1 MEQHEW
7 IMLIGFGLLSAVIIL
22 ILIFQTRRIKR
33 LTDEHQQPQWQLFSE
48 WFKDMRSGLDRTTD
62 ILQRQLTATN
72 ESVNQR
78 LDNAAQLMR
87 LLNRDLGQIHQVG
100 QQMHDFQNFLRT
112 PRLRGK
118 IGEHILTDILYQ
130 ILPKSHVTLQHRFR
144 NGHAVDALIKTEN
157 GNISV
162 DAKFP
167 LENYLK
173 STRAEKP
180 EQAKNYRRE
189 FFRDV
194 RKHIKVISEKYIL
207 PDEHTLDF
215 ALMYVPSETIYYE
228 ILNSESLLNHA
239 KERDVLIVSPN
250 TFYYFLRIILLGLQ
264 GRQIE
269 ERAAFI
275 IKNLQSLK
283 HASNELFNHVGVMN
297 NHLNNA
303 QKAADRVHARL
314 VTLQQKMDILAE
326 PGKPADSE
334 HQI

>member
-1 MEQHEW
+1 MEQYEL
-7 IMLIGFGLLSAVIIL
+7 IMLMGFGLLSAVILFIL
-22 ILIFQTRRIKR
+22 TLQSRRIKF
-33 LTDEHQQPQWQLFSE
+33 LTDQRQQPQWQVFSE
-48 WFKDMRSGLDRTTD
+48 WFKEMRSGLDRTTD
-62 ILQRQLTATN
+62 ILQRQLSATN
-72 ESVNQR
+72 DSVNQR

-100 QQMHDFQNFLRT
+100 QQMHEFQNFLRT
-112 PRLRGK
+112 PKLRGK
-118 IGEHILTDILYQ
+118 VGEHILTDILHQ

-180 EQAKNYRRE
+180 EQAKNFRRE

-194 RKHIKVISEKYIL
+194 RKHIQAISQKYIL
-207 PDEHTLDF
+207 PDEHTMDF

-228 ILNSESLLNHA
+228 ILNSEPLLAHA
-239 KERDVLIVSPN
+239 REKNVLIVSPN

-283 HASNELFNHVGVMN
+283 HESNELFNQVGVMN

-303 QKAADRVHARL
+303 QKAADRVHVRL
-314 VTLQQKMDILAE
+314 LTLQQKIDIIAE
-326 PGKPADSE
+326 PGNPTDSE
-334 HQI
+334 RPI